1 MVTPLTA
8 DRYERRIVRLQSELS
23 DEGVPILGSDSFPGP
38 LQAHA
43 NAVDALVLDELL
55 YARHIPVHEG
65 LRPPYGSL
73 IVNAL
78 PPGDTY
84 ATRKTGER
92 GADLKGIRP
101 FVDGNTTVL
110 IRDLAGNNAVAQVD
124 VSDELK
130 LLQLTRDTKGV
141 AVQRL
146 RDGRVKVATQH
157 HVVINDVHEWSVRTQ
172 AREVLAGL
180 TTSLQLPND
189 AALQGRLQGILDLL
203 DLCFHRLSP
212 QGIGA
217 TLVLMLDGTVADVH
231 EGLTDKGDEPAI
243 AINAFTVADRD
254 LMVSMLTS
262 VDGACMVENDGTVT
276 LYKAKLKTTEKAQ
289 EVIAQ
294 QGGTRHTSAK
304 RFSYANRQCMV
315 VVVSA
320 DGPVTLF
327 ADGIPIVRLQQ
338 DAAEDHKPWRTRMPL
353 SEQGRY
359 QQERN
364 EIECGRCERRIVF
377 TVVTALD
384 GSGPARQISCPICG
398 NDFGVAEGAIQVGA
412 VPLKP
417 WE

>member
-1 MVTPLTA
+1 MVIPSA
-8 DRYERRIVRLQSELS
+8 GVRYERRIARLRSELS
-23 DEGVPILGSDSFPGP
+23 DEEVPIIGSDNLPGP
-38 LQAHA
+38 LQANA
-43 NAVDALVLDELL
+43 DAVDALVLDELL

-73 IVNAL
+73 IVSEL
-78 PPGDTY
+78 PSSDSNPTRQTGDRE
-84 ATRKTGER
+84 ANLE
-92 GADLKGIRP
+92 AIRP
-101 FVDGNTTVL
+101 FVDGSNTIL
-110 IRDLAGNNAVAQVD
+110 IRDLAGNNVVAQVD

-130 LLQLTRDTKGV
+130 LLQLARNTKGV

-146 RDGRVKVATQH
+146 EDGRVKVVTRH
-157 HVVINDVHEWSVRTQ
+157 HVAINEVHEWSVRAQ

-203 DLCFHRLSP
+203 DFCFHRLSP

-231 EGLTDKGDEPAI
+231 DGLTDRGDEPGI

-254 LMVSMLTS
+254 LMASMLAS
-262 VDGACMVENDGTVT
+262 VDGACMVEQDGSVT

-304 RFSYANRQCMV
+304 RFSYANRQCLV

-327 ADGIPIVRLQQ
+327 ADGIPVVRLQQ

-364 EIECGRCERRIVF
+364 EIDCDRCERRIVS
-377 TVVTALD
+377 TVVTAVD
-384 GSGPARQISCPICG
+384 GSGPGIQTDCPICG
-398 NDFGVAEGAIQVGA
+398 NDLGVAEGAIEVSA
-412 VPLKP
+412 APLKP
-417 WE
+417 WQ